1 MKKSESK
8 IKKWGFRMFF
18 WFLLAG
24 GFICLRNGG
33 GTSCF
38 IGLAFPTGVIGG
50 VLGLF
55 IGFILKF
62 FNNEK

>member
-1 MKKSESK
+1 MEKSESK

-33 GTSCF
+33 SASCF
-38 IGLAFPTGVIGG
+38 IGLALPIGLMGG
-50 VLGLF
+50 VFGLF
-55 IGFILKF
+55 LGFILKLI
-62 FNNEK
+62 NNEK